1 MKRWSTRRRMFF
13 VGAPALAASVALA
26 GAAAGA
32 PAALA
37 APSQSTAAT
46 AQSNGGAPVPAGTL
60 RAPVTGAPILGTAG
74 AAHIS
79 AAAAA
84 PSAVPASKSGQIAK
98 LKAALA
104 SMTANYPQLANFT
117 PGPQDIFDY
126 DVGSLWKQGIDG
138 SGETIALLEGWD
150 NKNID
155 KIVASFDKELDLPNP
170 QISTIYPAGP
180 LPSTCPKRM
189 KVLGSYGSCSAWAN
203 GELPLDVITAHMI
216 APYAK
221 IVLAVTPA
229 DTVVPSDPAENVAP
243 PEMMESVEDIA
254 ANHLADV
261 ISVSDGTGE
270 TTYPSSEELLAQNP
284 GELAA
289 ASAGIPLLG
298 ATGDCGVVQN
308 LAQANAQCEDAGDSP
323 STASWDDS
331 PWVTAV
337 GGSVPNVSSQN
348 GQKLGP
354 DPLWHDPAPVAQFA
368 EGAGFSSVFARP
380 SYQDGVASI
389 TGSAMRAVPDL
400 TMDAQD
406 GTSEATP
413 MLAGVLALATQ
424 ANGGDLGPINPA
436 LYGTL
441 GPAGAGDGIADVV
454 SGNNSADNPD
464 GTVRVPGFVA
474 GTGYD
479 VASGW
484 GTIDAPSFV
493 SSLVAATQ
501 ASGEESAARQQAQQ
515 QLSSLQ
521 TGAISLSPQT
531 VAPQGTTYL
540 SASGFLP
547 GYPVTVMIDG
557 QKAGPKLTAS
567 PLGDVTEMIDP
578 QKLALAPGQHTVTL
592 QSLLIDET
600 GEFTSQ

>member
-1 MKRWSTRRRMFF
+1 
-13 VGAPALAASVALA
+13 
-26 GAAAGA
+26 
-32 PAALA
+32 
-37 APSQSTAAT
+37 
-46 AQSNGGAPVPAGTL
+46 
-60 RAPVTGAPILGTAG
+60 
-74 AAHIS
+74 
-79 AAAAA
+79 
-84 PSAVPASKSGQIAK
+84 VPASKSGQIAT

-104 SMTANYPQLANFT
+104 YMTANYPQLANFS

-138 SGETIALLEGWD
+138 SGETIALLEGWA
-150 NKNID
+150 NPNID
-155 KIVASFDKELDLPNP
+155 KIVASFDKALDLPNP
-170 QISTIYPAGP
+170 QISTIFPAGK
-180 LPSTCPKRM
+180 LPSSCPNRM
-189 KVLGSYGSCSAWAN
+189 KVLGSYGSCNAWAN

-229 DTVVPSDPAENVAP
+229 DTVIPSDPAENVAP

-254 ANHLADV
+254 ANHLANV

-270 TTYPSSEELLAQNP
+270 TTYPSAEELLAQNP

-289 ASAGIPLLG
+289 AGAGIPFVG

-308 LAQANAQCEDAGDSP
+308 LAQANAQCEDAGNTP
-323 STASWDDS
+323 SSASWDDS

-337 GGSVPNVSSQN
+337 GGSVPDVSPQN

-354 DPLWHDPAPVAQFA
+354 DPVWHDPAPFA
-368 EGAGFSSVFARP
+368 EFSEGAGFSSVYPAP
-380 SYQDGVASI
+380 AYQAGVSSI
-389 TGSAMRAVPDL
+389 TGSDMRSVPDL

-424 ANGGDLGPINPA
+424 VNGGDLGPINPA

-441 GPAGAGDGIADVV
+441 GPAGAADGITDVV

-464 GTVRVPGFVA
+464 GTVRVPGFTA
-474 GTGYD
+474 GAGYD

-484 GTIDAPSFV
+484 GTVDAPSFV

-501 ASGEESAARQQAQQ
+501 ASGGESAARQQAQT
-515 QLSSLQ
+515 QLSALQ
-521 TGAISLSPQT
+521 TGSASLSPQT
-531 VAPQGTTYL
+531 IPSQGTAYL
-540 SASGFLP
+540 AGSGFEP
-547 GYPVTVMIDG
+547 GYPVTVLIDG
-557 QKAGPKLTAS
+557 QKAGARLTAS
-567 PLGDVTEMIDP
+567 TLGDVTEVIDP
-578 QKLALAPGQHTVTL
+578 QKLKLAPGPHTVTL

-600 GEFTSQ
+600 VQFTSQ

>member
-1 MKRWSTRRRMFF
+1 MKRSSTRRRAI
-13 VGAPALAASVALA
+13 VVRGPLLAAVVALLGIA
-26 GAAAGA
+26 GGVPSAVAATPHAKG
-32 PAALA
+32 PV
-37 APSQSTAAT
+37 APSGS
-46 AQSNGGAPVPAGTL
+46 GVPAGTL
-60 RAPVTGAPILGTAG
+60 HAPITGAPILGTSG
-74 AAHIS
+74 SRQIS

-84 PSAVPASKSGQIAK
+84 PTAVPASKSGQIAV

-104 SMTANYPQLANFT
+104 YMTANYPQLADYT
-117 PGPQDIFDY
+117 PGPPDISDY
-126 DVGSLWKQGIDG
+126 DIGSLWRQGIDG
-138 SGETIALLEGWD
+138 AGTTIALLEDWD
-150 NKNID
+150 NPHIAQV
-155 KIVASFDKELDLPNP
+155 VAAFDKQLDLPNP
-170 QISTIYPAGP
+170 QINTIYPAGP
-180 LPSTCPKRM
+180 LPKTCPKRM
-189 KVLGSYGSCSAWAN
+189 KLLGSYGSCNAWAN

-229 DTVVPSDPAENVAP
+229 DTVVPSDAAENVAP

-270 TTYPSSEELLAQNP
+270 TTYSNGVGEILAQDP

-308 LAQANAQCEDAGDSP
+308 LAQANAQCEDAGDAP
-323 STASWDDS
+323 SSATWDDS

-337 GGSVPNVSSQN
+337 GGSVPNVSATN

-354 DPLWHDPAPVAQFA
+354 DPLWHDPAPYAEYA

-380 SYQDGVASI
+380 SYQDDIASI
-389 TGSAMRAVPDL
+389 TGSDLRSVPDL

-406 GTSEATP
+406 GTSEAAP

-424 ANGGDLGPINPA
+424 ANGADLGPINPA

-441 GPAGAGDGIADVV
+441 GPAGAADGVADVV
-454 SGNNSADNPD
+454 SGNDSADDPD
-464 GTVRVPGFVA
+464 GTVRVPGFTA

-484 GTIDAPSFV
+484 GTIDAPAFV

-501 ASGEESAARQQAQQ
+501 ASDQEAAARQMAQQ
-515 QLSSLQ
+515 QLSSLE
-521 TGAISLSPQT
+521 TGSISLSPQT
-531 VAPQGTTYL
+531 VSAEGTTYL
-540 SASGFLP
+540 SGTGFLP
-547 GYPVTVMIDG
+547 GYPVRVLIDG
-557 QKAGPKLTAS
+557 QHVAKLITD
-567 PLGDVTEMIDP
+567 PLGDVTETIKP
-578 QKLALAPGQHTVTL
+578 HKLGLAAGQHTVTL
-592 QSLLIDET
+592 ESLLIDET
-600 GEFTSQ
+600 GQFTSQ

>member
-1 MKRWSTRRRMFF
+1 MKGWSGRRHGILGRGPILAGC
-13 VGAPALAASVALA
+13 VAVLAVAGGAPRALAATSPPSATA
-26 GAAAGA
+26 GPLA
-32 PAALA
+32 PASP
-37 APSQSTAAT
+37 APS
-46 AQSNGGAPVPAGTL
+46 GTL

-74 AAHIS
+74 ARHIS

-84 PSAVPASKSGQIAK
+84 PSAVPSKNGQIAA

-104 SMTANYPQLANFT
+104 YMTANYPQLANYS
-117 PGPQDIFDY
+117 PGPQDVFDY
-126 DVGSLWKQGIDG
+126 DLGPLWTQGIDG

-150 NKNID
+150 NPNIA
-155 KIVASFDKELDLPNP
+155 KIVASYDQALDLPNP
-170 QISTIYPAGP
+170 QISTIYPAGK
-180 LPSTCPKRM
+180 LPSSCPKRM
-189 KVLGSYGSCSAWAN
+189 KVLGSYGSCNAWAN
-203 GELPLDVITAHMI
+203 GELPLDVITAHLM

-229 DTVVPSDPAENVAP
+229 DTVIPSDPAENVAP

-270 TTYPSSEELLAQNP
+270 TTYPSAEELTAQDP

-289 ASAGIPLLG
+289 ASAGIPFVDG
-298 ATGDCGVVQN
+298 TGDCGVVQN
-308 LAQANAQCEDAGDSP
+308 LAQANAQCEDAGDTP
-323 STASWDDS
+323 SSAAWDDS

-337 GGSVPNVSSQN
+337 GGSVPDVSSAN
-348 GQKLGP
+348 GAKLGP
-354 DPLWHDPAPVAQFA
+354 DPLWHDPAPYAMYS

-380 SYQDGVASI
+380 AYQDGIASI
-389 TGSAMRAVPDL
+389 TGSDMRAVPDL

-441 GPAGAGDGIADVV
+441 GPAGATDGIADVV
-454 SGNNSADNPD
+454 SGNNSADDPD
-464 GTVRVPGFVA
+464 GTLRVPGFTA
-474 GTGYD
+474 GPGYD

-484 GTIDAPSFV
+484 GTIDGPSFV

-501 ASGEESAARQQAQQ
+501 ASSGEATARQQAQQ

-521 TGAISLSPQT
+521 TGSISLSPPT
-531 VAPQGTTYL
+531 VPPKGTTYL

-547 GYPVTVMIDG
+547 GYPVTVLIDG
-557 QKAGPKLTAS
+557 QKAGKKLTAS
-567 PLGDVTEMIDP
+567 ALGDVAEQIDP
-578 QKLALAPGQHTVTL
+578 HKLKLAAGQHTVTL
-592 QSLLIDET
+592 ESLLIDET
-600 GEFTSQ
+600 AQFTSQ

>member
-1 MKRWSTRRRMFF
+1 MKRWSGRRRGILGRGP
-13 VGAPALAASVALA
+13 VIAGCVAVLAVAGGAPRALAATSR
-26 GAAAGA
+26 
-32 PAALA
+32 
-37 APSQSTAAT
+37 PSRTA
-46 AQSNGGAPVPAGTL
+46 AQSNAGVPAGTL
-60 RAPVTGAPILGTAG
+60 RAPITGAPILGTAG
-74 AAHIS
+74 ARQIS

-84 PSAVPASKSGQIAK
+84 PSAVPSENGQIAA

-104 SMTANYPQLANFT
+104 YMTANYPQLADYS
-117 PGPQDIFDY
+117 PGPQDVFDY
-126 DVGSLWKQGIDG
+126 DLGPLWMQGIDG

-150 NKNID
+150 NPNIA
-155 KIVASFDKELDLPNP
+155 KIVASFDQALDLPNP
-170 QISTIYPAGP
+170 QISTIYPAGK
-180 LPSTCPKRM
+180 LPSSCPKRM

-203 GELPLDVITAHMI
+203 GELPLDVITAHLM

-229 DTVVPSDPAENVAP
+229 DTVIPSDPAENVAP

-270 TTYPSSEELLAQNP
+270 TTYPSSEELTAQNP

-308 LAQANAQCEDAGDSP
+308 LAQANAQCEDAGDTP
-323 STASWDDS
+323 SSAAWDDS

-337 GGSVPNVSSQN
+337 GGSVPDVSRQT
-348 GQKLGP
+348 GEKLGP
-354 DPLWHDPAPVAQFA
+354 DPLWHDPAPYAMYA

-380 SYQDGVASI
+380 AYQDGVASI
-389 TGSAMRAVPDL
+389 TGSDMRAVPDL

-441 GPAGAGDGIADVV
+441 GPAGASDGIADVV
-454 SGNNSADNPD
+454 SGNNSADAPD
-464 GTVRVPGFVA
+464 GTVRVPGFTA
-474 GTGYD
+474 GPGYD
-479 VASGW
+479 VATGW
-484 GTIDAPSFV
+484 GTVTRPRSSRASSPPPSPPV
-493 SSLVAATQ
+493 MRRPRASRPSSSCPRCRPARSRSLPRRSRPRGRPTSRRAA
-501 ASGEESAARQQAQQ
+501 
-515 QLSSLQ
+515 
-521 TGAISLSPQT
+521 LSPDIQ
-531 VAPQGTTYL
+531 
-540 SASGFLP
+540 
-547 GYPVTVMIDG
+547 
-557 QKAGPKLTAS
+557 
-567 PLGDVTEMIDP
+567 
-578 QKLALAPGQHTVTL
+578 
-592 QSLLIDET
+592 
-600 GEFTSQ
+600 